1 MVQDLERS
9 FFKGVSGHWA
19 DGSFATDEQLR
30 EASVYY
36 WWWQFA
42 RANPVFWHARTSGAA
57 LVNPT
62 TLKSFKALGDLKLE
76 LFEWWWGE
84 RGFDAFREPRELKA
98 VREIKDLKSLPPKY
112 KDEKTVL
119 LHVSMIVNK
128 ETILNEIKDV
138 LKDHHPGKGLEPI
151 GFSGAELKLYTLRY
165 DSEKL
170 AESFRCFIYKQM
182 YPKAPYWL
190 IADRLGMDPEVTVRD
205 VNGQLEPFLIK
216 KQCEKL
222 RLQVTRALDN
232 ADRLIDNLMQGDF
245 PSHAQTSE
253 DVRPFGLKAATHSKY
268 TNATVRKKN
277 SQTNQPKDSPWHEW
291 LKSTFKDY
299 LHAHIAQKARS
310 FCGFSKTVQD
320 NKRLDDFASGHSHL
334 W

>member
-19 DGSFATDEQLR
+19 DSSFATDEQLR

-42 RANPVFWHARTSGAA
+42 RANPVFWHARTSGAV

-62 TLKSFKALGDLKLE
+62 SLESFIALGDLKLE

-98 VREIKDLKSLPPKY
+98 VREVKDPKKLPKKY
-112 KDEKTVL
+112 KDENTVL
-119 LHVSMIVNK
+119 LHVSMIVNR
-128 ETILNEIKDV
+128 ETILNEIKDI

-151 GFSGAELKLYTLRY
+151 GYSGAELKPYTMRY
-165 DSEKL
+165 DPNKL
-170 AESFRCFIYKQM
+170 AETFHCYIYAQL
-182 YPKAPYWL
+182 YPNVQRWV
-190 IADRLGMDPEVTVRD
+190 IADRLGMMPDVTVRGFD
-205 VNGQLEPFLIK
+205 GQLATVDAK

-222 RLQVTRALDN
+222 RQQVLRALAN
-232 ADRLIDNLMQGDF
+232 ADYLIENLLKGEF
-245 PSHAQTSE
+245 PNHVQISKDAS
-253 DVRPFGLKAATHSKY
+253 PFGLKAAARNKY
-268 TNATVRKKN
+268 KNAIDRKKN
-277 SQTNQPKDSPWHEW
+277 SESGESPWHDW

-299 LHAHIAQKARS
+299 LHAHIAQKAQS
-310 FCGFSKTVQD
+310 FCGFSKSVQG